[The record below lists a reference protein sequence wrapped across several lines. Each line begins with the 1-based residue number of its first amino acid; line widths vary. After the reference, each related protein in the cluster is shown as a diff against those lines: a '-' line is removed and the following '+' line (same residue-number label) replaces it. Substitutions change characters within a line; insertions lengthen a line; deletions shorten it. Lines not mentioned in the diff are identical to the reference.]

1 MRKTHLAV
9 AVLLALGP
17 AGASSARADAS
28 VLSPP
33 QQALIAKALASAGTA
48 EKKAISAWSDTKK
61 LAEFFCA
68 PAGLE
73 ALKQKFLAADRLV
86 LGPGPGPVAEALLV
100 RVGNS
105 RLSGAGTVRTGG
117 DWRNLRFECTLDPE
131 KATVTSFTYTMQ

>member
-1 MRKTHLAV
+1 MRKTGLAI

-28 VLSPP
+28 ALSPP
-33 QQALIAKALASAGTA
+33 QQAFITKAIASAGTA

-73 ALKQKFLAADRLV
+73 ALKKKFLAADRLV
-86 LGPGPGPVAEALLV
+86 LGPGPVAEALLV
-100 RVGNS
+100 RVGNT